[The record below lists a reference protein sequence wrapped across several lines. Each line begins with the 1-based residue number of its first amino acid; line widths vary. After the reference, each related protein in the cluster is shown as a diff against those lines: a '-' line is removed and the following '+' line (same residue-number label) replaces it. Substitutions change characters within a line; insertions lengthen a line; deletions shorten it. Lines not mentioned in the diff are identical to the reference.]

1 MEVGAME
8 PKRPI
13 GHRLKLRDLNIFI
26 AVAKERSMSKAAAQ
40 LAVSQPAVSKAI
52 ADMEYTLRVPLLD
65 RGPRGVE
72 PTLYGQALLKRSVV
86 IFDELR
92 QSVTDIEALLD
103 PTTGEA
109 RIGSS
114 QAEATS
120 FVPTVIERLTH
131 RHPRL
136 SFHVVEGSLSALQ
149 RDLRERS
156 IELLIGVALTPIVAE
171 DMETEVLFSDRHLVV
186 AGSQNK
192 WVGRR
197 KIKIAELLDEPWIF
211 PPPGSIPA
219 SLVSAAFLDTGV
231 KVPRAT
237 VSAFSLPM
245 HIFLLAAGRYLALL
259 PESTVCYFAE
269 HLPIKVLPVDL
280 KTRPRPVVIVTMKG
294 RTLSPTAQRFIE
306 CAREIAK
313 PLSKRHTN

>member
-1 MEVGAME
+1 MQSK
-8 PKRPI
+8 PRL
-13 GHRLKLRDLNIFI
+13 GHRLKLRDLNIFM

-52 ADMEYTLRVPLLD
+52 ADMEYALRVPLLD

-72 PTLYGQALLKRSVV
+72 PTLYGQALLKRSIA

-92 QSVTDIEALLD
+92 QSVSDIEALLD

-114 QAEATS
+114 EAEATS

-131 RHPRL
+131 QRPRL
-136 SFHVVEGSLSALQ
+136 SFHVVVGSLSALQ
-149 RDLRERS
+149 HDLRDRK
-156 IELLIGVALTPIVAE
+156 IEFLIAPVFTPIVAE
-171 DMETEVLFSDRHLVV
+171 DLETEVLFSDRHLVV

-211 PPPGSIPA
+211 PPPDSIPA

-231 KVPRAT
+231 KVPRTT
-237 VSAFSLPM
+237 VASFSLPM

-259 PESTVCYFAE
+259 PESTARYFAE

-294 RTLSPTAQRFIE
+294 RTLSPAAQRFIE

-313 PLSKRHTN
+313 PMSKRGPN

>member
-1 MEVGAME
+1 MQLKG
-8 PKRPI
+8 RI

-72 PTLYGQALLKRSVV
+72 PTLYGQALLKHGLA

-114 QAEATS
+114 PAEATS
-120 FVPTVIERLTH
+120 FVPNIIERLTR

-136 SFHVVEGSLSALQ
+136 SFHIVEGGLPALQ
-149 RDLRERS
+149 RDLRDRS
-156 IELLIGVALTPIVAE
+156 IEFLIAPAPTPIIDE
-171 DMETEVLFSDRHLVV
+171 DMESEVLYKDRHLVV
-186 AGSQNK
+186 AGARNK

-211 PPPGSIPA
+211 PSPGSLPA
-219 SLVSAAFLDTGV
+219 SLVSAAFLDSGV

-237 VSAFSLPM
+237 VSSLSLPT
-245 HIFLLAAGRYLALL
+245 HFFLLAAGRYLALL
-259 PESTVCYFAE
+259 PESMVRYIAE
-269 HLPIKVLPVDL
+269 HLPITVLPVSL
-280 KTRPRPVVIVTMKG
+280 KTQPRPVVLVTMKG

-313 PLSKRHTN
+313 PLSKRGTN

>member
-1 MEVGAME
+1 MQLKG
-8 PKRPI
+8 RS

-52 ADMEYTLRVPLLD
+52 ADIEYTLRVPLLD

-72 PTLYGQALLKRSVV
+72 PTLYGQALLKHSVA

-92 QSVTDIEALLD
+92 QSVSDIEALLD

-114 QAEATS
+114 QAVATS

-136 SFHVVEGSLSALQ
+136 SFHIVEGGLPALQ
-149 RDLRERS
+149 RDLRDRS
-156 IELLIGVALTPIVAE
+156 IELMIGRALTPIVDE
-171 DMETEVLFSDRHLVV
+171 DMESEVLFNDRHLVV
-186 AGSQNK
+186 AGSRNK

-197 KIKIAELLDEPWIF
+197 RIKIAELLDEPWIF

-219 SLVSAAFLDTGV
+219 SLVSTAFLDAGV
-231 KVPRAT
+231 KLPRAT
-237 VSAFSLPM
+237 VSSFSLPT

-259 PESTVCYFAE
+259 PESTVRYITE
-269 HLPIKVLPVDL
+269 HLPIAVLPVDL
-280 KTRPRPVVIVTMKG
+280 PTQPRPVVIVTMRG
-294 RTLSPTAQRFIE
+294 RTLSPAAQRFIE

>member
-1 MEVGAME
+1 MQSKG
-8 PKRPI
+8 RI
-13 GHRLKLRDLNIFI
+13 GHRLKLRDLNIFV

-40 LAVSQPAVSKAI
+40 LAVSQPAVSKAV

-72 PTLYGQALLKRSVV
+72 PTIYGQALLKRSVA

-92 QSVTDIEALLD
+92 QSESDIEALLD

-114 QAEATS
+114 EAMATS
-120 FVPTVIERLTH
+120 FVPTVIEQLTH

-136 SFHVVEGSLSALQ
+136 SFHIVEGGLPALQ
-149 RDLRERS
+149 RDLRDRS
-156 IELLIGVALTPIVAE
+156 IELLIGRALTPIVDE
-171 DMETEVLFSDRHLVV
+171 DMESEVLFNDRHLVV
-186 AGSQNK
+186 AGSRNK

-219 SLVSAAFLDTGV
+219 SLVSAAFRDGGV

-237 VSAFSLPM
+237 VSSFSLPI

-259 PESTVCYFAE
+259 PESTVRHIAE
-269 HLPIKVLPVDL
+269 HLPIKILPVDL
-280 KTRPRPVVIVTMKG
+280 KTQPRPVVIVTMKG
-294 RTLSPTAQRFIE
+294 RTLSPAAQRFVE

-313 PLSKRHTN
+313 SLSRRHTG